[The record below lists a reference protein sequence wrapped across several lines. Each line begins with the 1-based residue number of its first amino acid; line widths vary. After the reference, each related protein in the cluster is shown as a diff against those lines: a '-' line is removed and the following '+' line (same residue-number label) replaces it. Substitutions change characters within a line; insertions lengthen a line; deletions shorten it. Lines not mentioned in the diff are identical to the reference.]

1 MPYPVPVQRVHAAEL
16 GVALNRLAAQ
26 VVQTVFADVEQAVPI
41 LVPGGQMLQAVQLVA
56 LAPEYVP
63 AAQGLHTLFVV
74 AEQAELRYLPAVQA
88 LGPQAAQGVRPV
100 ADHVPLGQVEAV
112 SQASVVAFQLKPAAH
127 AQPAWPD
134 SRPGA

>member
-1 MPYPVPVQRVHAAEL
+1 MVRDWPGWHTVQ
-16 GVALNRLAAQ
+16 
-26 VVQTVFADVEQAVPI
+26 FEQLSAP
-41 LVPGGQMLQAVQLVA
+41 
-56 LAPEYVP
+56 APEKDMPVT
-63 AAQGLHTLFVV
+63 QLLHTLFVV

>member
-1 MPYPVPVQRVHAAEL
+1 VQRVHAAEL

-74 AEQAELRYLPAVQA
+74 AEQAELRYLPAVQV
-88 LGPQAAQGVRPV
+88 GPQAVQGAKPVAENVPAAQGV
-100 ADHVPLGQVEAV
+100 ATT
-112 SQASVVAFQLKPAAH
+112 QAPCVTFH
-127 AQPAWPD
+127 M
-134 SRPGA
+134 

>member
-1 MPYPVPVQRVHAAEL
+1 MVPGHVVQVAKFV
-16 GVALNRLAAQ
+16 VALYLLTAQ
-26 VVQTVFADVEQAVPI
+26 AVQTVFAFAAHGVVRDWPGWHTVQFEQAVEF
-41 LVPGGQMLQAVQLVA
+41 
-56 LAPEYVP
+56 APEYVP